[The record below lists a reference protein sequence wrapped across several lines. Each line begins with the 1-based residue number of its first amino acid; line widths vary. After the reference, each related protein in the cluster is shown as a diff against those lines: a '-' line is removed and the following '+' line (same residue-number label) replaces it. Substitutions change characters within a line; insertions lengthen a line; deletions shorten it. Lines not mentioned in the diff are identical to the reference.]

1 MVTVFVYVFYLFF
14 FLRFLSKKKVIAISG
29 DSDLRRYTTENH
41 IDICHVRCPF
51 IKPYHF
57 YFDHTIQSHVVNG
70 TEGFEVLLSS
80 VWKILKKTRVC
91 FNQVGSKNNYTYSWE
106 NYLVIALLTAIFHF
120 TTHPLAKGSLAFYH
134 RHDLQSTCGLEMDFR

>member
-1 MVTVFVYVFYLFF
+1 M
-14 FLRFLSKKKVIAISG
+14 IAISG
-29 DSDLRRYTTENH
+29 ESDLRRYTTENH

-57 YFDHTIQSHVVNG
+57 YFDHTFQSHVVNG

-80 VWKILKKTRVC
+80 VWKILKKRECVLTKW
-91 FNQVGSKNNYTYSWE
+91 GAKIIILTYSWE